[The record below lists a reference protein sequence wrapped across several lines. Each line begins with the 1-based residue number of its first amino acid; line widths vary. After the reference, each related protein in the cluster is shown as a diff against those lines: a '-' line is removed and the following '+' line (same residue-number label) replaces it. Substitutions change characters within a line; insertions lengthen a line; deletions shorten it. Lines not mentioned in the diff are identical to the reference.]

1 MFLYSSSH
9 HHSSLA
15 AALRSTVAAA
25 AITAHL
31 PPDDDDTSSFTPASI
46 EGTAIAHGDHY
57 RLIAT
62 NTAANYVTSDEFL
75 SDPNLFPDVRD
86 TLSPFASSREEN
98 DGASIAETA
107 PLATAAY
114 AVTSNNT
121 NSSSI
126 SPFSVNSSS
135 SLYCSSS
142 SPPSSSSS
150 ASLQLC
156 DGAATALN
164 EFADIEADYFSMS
177 SDGATLV
184 AGSAGVK
191 VAEDSAHSSLATSSA
206 AAAFKST
213 GNNSEVAVGPE
224 ASANVA
230 VNHVASSNADD
241 LKKLLNDSGVGL
253 DHRVPS
259 ISE

>member
-1 MFLYSSSH
+1 
-9 HHSSLA
+9 
-15 AALRSTVAAA
+15 
-25 AITAHL
+25 
-31 PPDDDDTSSFTPASI
+31 
-46 EGTAIAHGDHY
+46 
-57 RLIAT
+57 
-62 NTAANYVTSDEFL
+62 
-75 SDPNLFPDVRD
+75 
-86 TLSPFASSREEN
+86 
-98 DGASIAETA
+98 
-107 PLATAAY
+107 
-114 AVTSNNT
+114 
-121 NSSSI
+121 
-126 SPFSVNSSS
+126 
-135 SLYCSSS
+135 
-142 SPPSSSSS
+142 
-150 ASLQLC
+150 
-156 DGAATALN
+156 
-164 EFADIEADYFSMS
+164 MS